1 MLLLVSFLLLII
13 LLSRITEEITKIPST
28 LSVIVYSFALSLF
41 FPQLFSVSS
50 QEFDEI
56 LYLMLPMI
64 LLPDI
69 LNISIKELKAH
80 AKEIF
85 YLAVIS
91 VVGSIAIAT
100 FITPYLLPQYSL
112 TIGMLV
118 ALFSMLMATDAITVS
133 AIMSKFKL
141 PERLKIYAESES
153 LFNDVTALII
163 FYFIALPLISGG
175 EVTILSINYIL
186 LKVLVLST
194 IIGVIVAY
202 LGFLSI
208 KILKNP
214 LDQFIII
221 YLVVIVSFLIAEHFH
236 IAGILSIV
244 ASTLTFKYFIQ
255 RETRGESKRHYK
267 DDNTQKMKDRYSILE
282 LIKSVPAVTK
292 REFREYKKE
301 AMFIGIF
308 ANAIVF
314 IIIANIIDLSL
325 LLVYSYEILVVF
337 GITTVIRFISVSSLI
352 AGMHLPF
359 RWAKTLTLSGTKGA
373 LAIIMVHSIP
383 ENFVY
388 KDMFEALVI
397 GNVLISTFIYTFF
410 LMYHIKSNQSEY
422 EKDMQVDM
430 QSSDDGMVEY
440 TKNLVDILE
449 KDVATQAYN
458 RQFIEDKLNKELAR
472 SSRYKLELS
481 FLILK
486 LSDKIKDNGEDLEF
500 MGCAV
505 SHSIRMNDYFGKLS
519 EDEYVV
525 IATNTSLGGA
535 VVLAQKISDKLLPHT
550 KTDETLNYHFGVTQA
565 HETDS
570 VNDVIE
576 KLYDALHRSLQ
587 NKSHRIEIEA

>member
-13 LLSRITEEITKIPST
+13 LLSRITEEITRIPST
-28 LSVIVYSFALSLF
+28 LAVIVYSFALSLF
-41 FPQLFSVSS
+41 FPQLFSISS

-69 LNISIKELKAH
+69 LNISIKELKIN

-91 VVGSIAIAT
+91 VVVSISIAT
-100 FITPYLLPQYSL
+100 LITPYLLPEYSF
-112 TIGMLV
+112 TIGMLI

-133 AIMSKFKL
+133 AIMSKFRL
-141 PERLKIYAESES
+141 PEKLKIYAESES

-186 LKVLVLST
+186 LKVLILST
-194 IIGVIVAY
+194 IIGIAVAY

-214 LDQFIII
+214 FDQFIII
-221 YLVVIVSFLIAEHFH
+221 YLVVIISFLIAEHFH

-244 ASTLTFKYFIQ
+244 AATLTFKYFIQ
-255 RETRGESKRHYK
+255 RDTKHESEYNRKGNNRSK
-267 DDNTQKMKDRYSILE
+267 FKNEYSILE

-301 AMFIGIF
+301 AMFIGVF

-314 IIIANIIDLSL
+314 IIIANIVELSL
-325 LLVYSYEILVVF
+325 LFVYTYEILVVF
-337 GITTVIRFISVSSLI
+337 GVTTLIRFMSISSLI
-352 AGMHLPF
+352 VVMKLPF

-383 ENFVY
+383 QSFEY
-388 KDMFEALVI
+388 KDMFEAVVI
-397 GNVLISTFIYTFF
+397 GNVLISTFLYTFL
-410 LMYHIKSNQSEY
+410 LMHHIKSNGKEY
-422 EKDMQVDM
+422 DQDML
-430 QSSDDGMVEY
+430 SDVKNSNESMVEY
-440 TKNLVDILE
+440 TKNLVEILE
-449 KDVATQAYN
+449 KDLPTQAYN
-458 RQFIEDKLNKELAR
+458 RQFIEDKLTKELAR

-486 LSDKIKDNGEDLEF
+486 LSDEIKTSNDHLKL
-500 MGCAV
+500 MGGVV
-505 SHSIRMNDYFGKLS
+505 SDSIRVNDYFGKLN
-519 EDEYVV
+519 EDEYIIVT
-525 IATNTSLGGA
+525 TNTSLGGA
-535 VVLAQKISDKLLPHT
+535 VVLAQKISEKLILDT
-550 KTDETLNYHFGVTQA
+550 KTEKKGDYHFGVTQA
-565 HETDS
+565 HDTDEIS
-570 VNDVIE
+570 DILE
-576 KLYDALHRSLQ
+576 KLHDALHRSLQ
-587 NKSHRIEIEA
+587 SKSHRIEIEA